1 MGERERTNRYVA
13 VKVEVR
19 WGDCDPAGIAF
30 YPRFF
35 EWMDGVSHVLAR
47 ELGISRDD
55 MLPPRSLSL
64 PLVAAHAEFVAPA
77 RLEDALE
84 VRAWITRVGRTSFG
98 IRHEIRRIGDDQL
111 LARGR
116 EERVLV
122 GRDEGGAM
130 RPRELTPEMRGALER
145 YQG

>member
-1 MGERERTNRYVA
+1 LAGNQGSRYVA
-13 VKVEVR
+13 VRLQVR

-64 PLVAAHAEFVAPA
+64 PLVAAAAEFTAPA

-84 VRAWITRVGRTSFG
+84 VRAWITRIGRTSFG
-98 IRHEIRRIGDDQL
+98 IRHEIRRVEDDQL
-111 LARGR
+111 LARGS

-122 GRDEGGAM
+122 GRDSHGSM
-130 RPRELTPEMRGALER
+130 RPQELTPRMQEALTR